1 MGASISI
8 RFLTKR
14 RNQTSQANHLISSR
28 SSRKKSSNF
37 LFSFFLNS
45 VAPLVP
51 SCSASGFTGPSGFFF
66 SSPSCFWIFP
76 LKPGERKK
84 EEKTRSAG
92 RRLRK
97 SATSKRKT
105 ERQKEE
111 EREREREEE
120 RRREKRIIQT
130 TRTPFR
136 FPFRFLFYQ
145 SVSDFLSLPS
155 PSH

>member
-51 SCSASGFTGPSGFFF
+51 SCSASGFTGPSGFAS

-76 LKPGERKK
+76 LKERRKK
-84 EEKTRSAG
+84 E
-92 RRLRK
+92 RRKDEVCRAAAAEERNQQTK
-97 SATSKRKT
+97 DRKT
-105 ERQKEE
+105 ERR
-111 EREREREEE
+111 RERE
-120 RRREKRIIQT
+120 RRREKKREEDYSDDT
-130 TRTPFR
+130 NSLPVSLPLPF
-136 FPFRFLFYQ
+136 L
-145 SVSDFLSLPS
+145 SVSQ
-155 PSH
+155 